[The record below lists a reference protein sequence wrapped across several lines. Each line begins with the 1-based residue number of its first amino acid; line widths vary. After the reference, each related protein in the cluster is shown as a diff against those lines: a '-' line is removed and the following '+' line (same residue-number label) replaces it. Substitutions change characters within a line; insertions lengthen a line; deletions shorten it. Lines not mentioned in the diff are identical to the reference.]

1 MSNIKQAVKQLVGC
15 NEEKAQYIERVA
27 IEKGAQ
33 FIKNMTPQHLEA
45 FFHLSTKQAERL
57 NYALAMT
64 EVPMAEYGI
73 QIRQPS
79 DCGHYL
85 TAKYQHLSQEVLGV
99 LCLNAKNF
107 IISESIVYKG
117 SAGSTLLRI
126 AEIFREPVMMTAQAI
141 IIFHN
146 HPSGIV
152 NPSDDDLQVTTNVID
167 AGKLLDI
174 DVLDHIIVGNSN
186 WLSLRQSGYWPR

>member
-1 MSNIKQAVKQLVGC
+1 MSLKQAVTKLVGC
-15 NEEKAQYIERVA
+15 SEEKARYIERVA

-33 FIKNMTPQHLEA
+33 FVKNLNTRQLETY
-45 FFHLSTKQAERL
+45 FSLSPKQAERL
-57 NYALAMT
+57 AYAFTMSEL
-64 EVPMAEYGI
+64 PMAEYGV

-126 AEIFREPVMMTAQAI
+126 AEIFREPILMTAQAI

-152 NPSDDDLQVTTNVID
+152 NPSDDDLQVTANVVD
-167 AGKLLDI
+167 AGKMLDI

>member
-1 MSNIKQAVKQLVGC
+1 MSNLKQAVQRLVGC
-15 NEEKAQYIERVA
+15 SEQKAQYIERVS

-33 FIKNMTPQHLEA
+33 FVKNLNTRQLEA
-45 FFHLSTKQAERL
+45 YFHLSAKQAERL
-57 NYALAMT
+57 TYAFAMS
-64 EVPMAEYGI
+64 EVPMAEYGT

-85 TAKYQHLSQEVLGV
+85 TARYQHLSQEVLGV

-107 IISESIVYKG
+107 VISESIIYKG

-126 AEIFREPVMMTAQAI
+126 AEIFREPILMTAQGI

-152 NPSDDDLQVTTNVID
+152 SPSTDDLQVTANVVD

-174 DVLDHIIVGNSN
+174 DVLDHIIIGNAN

>member
-1 MSNIKQAVKQLVGC
+1 MSNLKNAITKLVGC
-15 NEEKAQYIERVA
+15 GEEKAHYIENTA
-27 IEKGAQ
+27 IQKGAQ
-33 FIKNMTPQHLEA
+33 FVKNMTVQHLEA
-45 FFHLSTKQAERL
+45 YFNLSAKQAERL
-57 NYALAMT
+57 TYAFAMS
-64 EVPMAEYGI
+64 ELPMAEYGI

-79 DCGHYL
+79 DCGHFL

-107 IISESIVYKG
+107 IISESIIYKG

-126 AEIFREPVMMTAQAI
+126 AEIFREPILMTAQAI

-152 NPSDDDLQVTTNVID
+152 NPSTDDLEVTANVID

>member
-1 MSNIKQAVKQLVGC
+1 MSLKQAVTKLVGC
-15 NEEKAQYIERVA
+15 SEEKARYIERVA

-33 FIKNMTPQHLEA
+33 FVKNLNTRQLETY
-45 FFHLSTKQAERL
+45 FSLSPKQAERL
-57 NYALAMT
+57 AYAFTMSEL
-64 EVPMAEYGI
+64 PMAEYGT

-79 DCGHYL
+79 DCGYYL
-85 TAKYQHLSQEVLGV
+85 TARYQHLSQEVLGV

-126 AEIFREPVMMTAQAI
+126 AEIFREPILMTAQAI

-152 NPSDDDLQVTTNVID
+152 NPSTDDLEVTANVID

>member
-1 MSNIKQAVKQLVGC
+1 MSIKQAVTKLIGC
-15 NEEKAQYIERVA
+15 SEEKAQYIERVA

-33 FIKNMTPQHLEA
+33 FVKNMTVQHLEA
-45 FFHLSTKQAERL
+45 YFGLSAKQAERL
-57 NYALAMT
+57 TYAFAMS
-64 EVPMAEYGI
+64 ELPMAEYGI

-79 DCGHYL
+79 DCGHFL

-126 AEIFREPVMMTAQAI
+126 AEIFREPILMTAQAV

-146 HPSGIV
+146 HPSGV
-152 NPSDDDLQVTTNVID
+152 VSPSTDDLQVTANVID

-174 DVLDHIIVGNSN
+174 DVLDHIIIGNNN

>member
-1 MSNIKQAVKQLVGC
+1 MSNLKNAVEKLVGC
-15 NEEKAQYIERVA
+15 SEQKAQYIEKVS

-33 FIKNMTPQHLEA
+33 FVKNLNTRQLETY
-45 FFHLSTKQAERL
+45 FNLSPKQAERL
-57 NYALAMT
+57 AYAFTMSEL
-64 EVPMAEYGI
+64 PMAEYGV

-99 LCLNAKNF
+99 LCLNTKNF
-107 IISESIVYKG
+107 IVSEAIIYKG
-117 SAGSTLLRI
+117 SANSSLLRI
-126 AEIFREPVMMTAQAI
+126 AEVFREPVIMTAQAI

-152 NPSDDDLQVTTNVID
+152 NPSDDDLQVTANVID

-174 DVLDHIIVGNSN
+174 DVLDHIIIGNAN